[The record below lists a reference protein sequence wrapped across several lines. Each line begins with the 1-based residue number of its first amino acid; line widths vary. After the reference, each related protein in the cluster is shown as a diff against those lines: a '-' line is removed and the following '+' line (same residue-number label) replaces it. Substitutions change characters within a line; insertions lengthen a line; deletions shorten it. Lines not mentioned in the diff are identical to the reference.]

1 MGKINWGRVLLSG
14 LLSGAIWFS
23 LLLLILAF
31 VGREFTMAVVA
42 VARESGARPFATS
55 PAGMQLLALLN
66 FAGAVWA
73 MWLYAAIRPRYG
85 PGPKTAAI
93 AGFALWIIGAL
104 VDTIWGAFGLLPP
117 GVLVAPVAASLPAII
132 VAVIVGARVYKE

>member
-1 MGKINWGRVLLSG
+1 MGKINWGRVFLCG
-14 LLSGAIWFS
+14 LLTGAVWFS

-31 VGREFTMAVVA
+31 VGRDFTMAFVA
-42 VARESGARPFATS
+42 ASQKSGARPLAAG
-55 PAGMQLLALLN
+55 PAGIALLALLN
-66 FAGAVWA
+66 LALAVWA
-73 MWLYAAIRPRYG
+73 MWLYAAIHPRYG

-104 VDTIWGAFGLLPP
+104 ADTILGGFGLLPP

-132 VAVIVGARVYKE
+132 VAVIVGARLYKE